1 MWLDSRLNPK
11 PYCGGSLRV
20 SNTLS
25 PSGIPLHAG
34 GKRRYKKKA
43 LLWSM
48 IGKGIMVWAAVR
60 SYDARWFLPPSE
72 VPTKLEVF
80 CKLVVYMGVFESRG
94 S

>member
-1 MWLDSRLNPK
+1 
-11 PYCGGSLRV
+11 
-20 SNTLS
+20 
-25 PSGIPLHAG
+25 
-34 GKRRYKKKA
+34 
-43 LLWSM
+43 M

-80 CKLVVYMGVFESRG
+80 CKLVVYMGVFKSRG